1 MVGLMIFLIVML
13 KDKAKIYCMWL
24 IRLQGKLFL
33 TMRISR
39 NFSVCDDGNLESP
52 IDKLTDL
59 LDVLEFHLDDYLTAL
74 KNFKSENKH
83 HFSKLQ
89 TRSATDD
96 QILLVDELI
105 TVTMILRNISFAE
118 YNKEPMAG
126 NRLFKDLLF
135 STVKSVALNND
146 KFVFSR
152 KRLCLLKDCL

>member
-1 MVGLMIFLIVML
+1 M
-13 KDKAKIYCMWL
+13 
-24 IRLQGKLFL
+24 
-33 TMRISR
+33 
-39 NFSVCDDGNLESP
+39 
-52 IDKLTDL
+52 
-59 LDVLEFHLDDYLTAL
+59 LEFHLDDYLTAL

-105 TVTMILRNISFAE
+105 TITMILRNISFAE

-146 KFVFSR
+146 KFVF
-152 KRLCLLKDCL
+152 